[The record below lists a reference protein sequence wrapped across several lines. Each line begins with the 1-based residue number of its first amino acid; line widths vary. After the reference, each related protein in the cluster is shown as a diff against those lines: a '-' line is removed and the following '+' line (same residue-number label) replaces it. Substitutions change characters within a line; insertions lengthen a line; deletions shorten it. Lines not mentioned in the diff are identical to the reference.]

1 MNELEVDI
9 VVGADVPFQ
18 ATFSI
23 CTQMQRIRP
32 FFSQKR
38 RPFHMTEGTEIINI
52 VLAPPVTAYPL
63 V

>member
-1 MNELEVDI
+1 MSWKSTG
-9 VVGADVPFQ
+9 VGADVPFQ

-23 CTQMQRIRP
+23 CAQMQRIRL
-32 FFSQKR
+32 FLSGKR
-38 RPFHMTEGTEIINI
+38 RPFHLTEGTEIINI